1 MRSEQK
7 KEPRGENPGPGH
19 RRMFLRAIAL
29 FVCAA
34 VFALAFSGCELFP
47 TNASTLGGKKY
58 AVVVGIN
65 DYIYISNDLNYCVAD
80 ADSMKDTLEAAGW
93 TVYEYT
99 DSNATKAKIEA
110 ALAAVPAD
118 TATFLFYYSG
128 HGSIDSSDDAYIVP
142 SDVNDSSTTS
152 AFYSSM
158 ISATEF
164 SGWLDSV
171 TATNK
176 LVVLDSCYS
185 GGFVDAGDSV
195 ASITDIGIIRYPDG
209 STSPI
214 TQTSTAA
221 DMFFRFG
228 ELLAQNA
235 EASSTNP
242 STAPLVISAAGWAEE
257 SAEPL
262 PTDNP
267 NVGHGFFTY
276 YFLDAATAGTNGHMN
291 GDSDGD
297 GVLSC
302 IEAYDYTK
310 NALEQ
315 ENYGYLPHITGG
327 LRDFALIDNR

>member
-34 VFALAFSGCELFP
+34 TFALAFSGCELFP
-47 TNASTLGGKKY
+47 KNASTLGGNKY
-58 AVVVGIN
+58 AVVVGID
-65 DYIYISNDLNYCVAD
+65 DYINSGVNDLHYCVAD
-80 ADSMKDTLEAAGW
+80 AESMKKMLEDAGW
-93 TVYEYT
+93 TVNLITAESDESKNQY
-99 DSNATKAKIEA
+99 ATKTKIEA
-110 ALAAVPAD
+110 ALATVPAD
-118 TATFLFYYSG
+118 TTTFLFYYSG
-128 HGSIDSSDDAYIVP
+128 HGSIDYSDDASYIVP
-142 SDVNDSSTTS
+142 SDYDGST
-152 AFYSSM
+152 YSSM

-176 LVVLDSCYS
+176 SVILDSCYS

-195 ASITDIGIIRYPDG
+195 DAVPGDSV
-209 STSPI
+209 SM
-214 TQTSTAA
+214 QTSTAA

-257 SAEPL
+257 SQESPSYGG
-262 PTDNP
+262 
-267 NVGHGFFTY
+267 GHGIFTF
-276 YFLDAATAGTNGHMN
+276 YFLQAADTNSSGTMK

-297 GVLSC
+297 NVLSC
-302 IEAYDYTK
+302 IETYNYAK
-310 NALEQ
+310 NKLASDSSIPQSELF
-315 ENYGYLPHITGG
+315 LPHITGG
-327 LRDFALIDNR
+327 LRDFALIDKR